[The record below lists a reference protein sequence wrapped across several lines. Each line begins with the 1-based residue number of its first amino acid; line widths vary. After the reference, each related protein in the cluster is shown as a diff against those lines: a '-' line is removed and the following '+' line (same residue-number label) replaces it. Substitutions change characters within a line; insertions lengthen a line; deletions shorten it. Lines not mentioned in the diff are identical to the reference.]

1 MFTKLALTFGTSV
14 AILLFNIAGGVLK
27 ARLLGPM
34 GRGLLTAVSLWPTVI
49 ASIGNLGL
57 VNAVVY
63 YSGKESDEKIK
74 TIWSGSFLVGILQ
87 SIVFGILGYFF
98 IPILMQ
104 KYSAEFVWMA
114 RLFLLYIPLYIFLQY
129 NISILQGRLRIGPYN
144 LVRILVPGSY
154 FIGIVVLALL
164 DSVTV
169 QSCTIV
175 LLLSNAITVLCEVLY
190 LNKLGWLSRKLN
202 LPLIRQMMSY
212 GLKAHIGNI
221 SSLLSLRLDQILMS
235 LMLSADKLGL
245 YVVAVTISSGVN
257 LISDAIATIA
267 FPTISSQAL
276 ITDKRTAFAR
286 SLRLSFWSSWLVVL
300 IMLLLTNFIVNI
312 LFGTEFSGAISA
324 ARVLIL
330 AASVSGMNMTIAS
343 GLKGYGK
350 PSVSSIGEVISLC
363 LTGVFL
369 WIFMPRWGILGAAL
383 ASLIAYSCN
392 CIYLL
397 VYIRHNLAIYLK
409 DIFFLQPEDFAN
421 FRWLL
426 KNLRGGISV
435 P

>member
-154 FIGIVVLALL
+154 FIRLESEHQSMVQHLVL
-164 DSVTV
+164 V
-169 QSCTIV
+169 
-175 LLLSNAITVLCEVLY
+175 
-190 LNKLGWLSRKLN
+190 R
-202 LPLIRQMMSY
+202 
-212 GLKAHIGNI
+212 
-221 SSLLSLRLDQILMS
+221 
-235 LMLSADKLGL
+235 
-245 YVVAVTISSGVN
+245 
-257 LISDAIATIA
+257 
-267 FPTISSQAL
+267 
-276 ITDKRTAFAR
+276 
-286 SLRLSFWSSWLVVL
+286 
-300 IMLLLTNFIVNI
+300 
-312 LFGTEFSGAISA
+312 
-324 ARVLIL
+324 
-330 AASVSGMNMTIAS
+330 
-343 GLKGYGK
+343 
-350 PSVSSIGEVISLC
+350 
-363 LTGVFL
+363 
-369 WIFMPRWGILGAAL
+369 
-383 ASLIAYSCN
+383 
-392 CIYLL
+392 
-397 VYIRHNLAIYLK
+397 
-409 DIFFLQPEDFAN
+409 
-421 FRWLL
+421 
-426 KNLRGGISV
+426 
-435 P
+435 